1 MCKDD
6 GWFIRH
12 VEPPNACRPSDN
24 PTDSSLSACA
34 PASTSGSILSE
45 NALHCRPGASK
56 SPSCPQVLAGQASTM
71 KSPPTSLPSSR
82 PAACPGYRPGA
93 QRQRRRRSPCQRTPP
108 SIVLTEM
115 IVSASKKGR
124 HTRGLHLTV
133 FSQTRQEPL
142 EKTVRNTASRD
153 RLDHLRESNRPPI
166 NNLRKSQLLL
176 NNALR
181 IIN

>member
-1 MCKDD
+1 
-6 GWFIRH
+6 
-12 VEPPNACRPSDN
+12 
-24 PTDSSLSACA
+24 
-34 PASTSGSILSE
+34 
-45 NALHCRPGASK
+45 
-56 SPSCPQVLAGQASTM
+56 
-71 KSPPTSLPSSR
+71 
-82 PAACPGYRPGA
+82 
-93 QRQRRRRSPCQRTPP
+93 
-108 SIVLTEM
+108 M